1 MEGVIEFIHL
11 QYLLPSQYD
20 QGFFK
25 RKAKYFIRGQE
36 LAFTNGAG
44 LPVLRSIIGDAPGSQ
59 RLRFAGDT
67 DGDIPCAVGY
77 EGGCQLIGTPKE
89 KLGIMR

>member
-44 LPVLRSIIGDAPGSQ
+44 LPVFRRIIGDAPGAQ
-59 RLRFAGDT
+59 LLRFAGDT
-67 DGDIPCAVGY
+67 DGDIPVSSSF
-77 EGGCQLIGTPKE
+77 Q
-89 KLGIMR
+89 